1 MPKLKFFSTIAPTA
15 GYYKV
20 AHYYRRSSRLMS
32 YTTRFFLFAF
42 VIYNCL
48 PLAQLFYEYF
58 SPQRQVS
65 YRFQSN
71 TWYPW
76 QALSIASW
84 WSFTASYLCQVQ
96 SSLTGV
102 AFIMAGE
109 FWLCFFITQMQ
120 MHYDF
125 LDNALQNLNAA
136 AEDAVAQLKA
146 LIDYHNKLLRQV
158 CKIVD
163 CQI

>member
-1 MPKLKFFSTIAPTA
+1 MQRTTA
-15 GYYKV
+15 
-20 AHYYRRSSRLMS
+20 
-32 YTTRFFLFAF
+32 FFLFAF
-42 VIYNCL
+42 SFYNSL
-48 PLAQLFYEYF
+48 PIVQFFYETYSAQL
-58 SPQRQVS
+58 QIS

-76 QALSIASW
+76 QSLSTESW
-84 WSFTASYLCQVQ
+84 WSFMASYLCQVQ

-125 LDNALQNLNAA
+125 LDNALLNL
-136 AEDAVAQLKA
+136 DARQAKAVNRLKY
-146 LIDYHNKLLRQV
+146 LIDYHNKLLRWVWLDWFVWNNAV
-158 CKIVD
+158 C
-163 CQI
+163 